1 VQRQKEVC
9 AKEAAPTNFHL
20 AAEEAVDGVVRD
32 QSGASFSGGVAV
44 QLRDPNSGS
53 VLGTVDIDKK
63 GRFEF
68 GKIDAGTY
76 RLIVVKLEAGK
87 AVRLKGFDQPREVKC
102 EGKTGCDLVVV
113 PIVHGSD
120 NTIDYCGPK

>member
-1 VQRQKEVC
+1 MQRQKEAC
-9 AKEAAPTNFHL
+9 AKEAAPANFHL

-53 VLGTVDIDKK
+53 VLRTVDVDKN

-68 GKIDAGTY
+68 GEVDAGTY
-76 RLIVVKLEAGK
+76 RLIVVKLEAGR
-87 AVRLKGFDQPREVKC
+87 ALRLAPFDQPREVKC
-102 EGKTGCDLVVV
+102 ESNTGCDLVVV
-113 PIVHGSD
+113 PIVHGTD
-120 NTIDYCGPK
+120 NPIDYCGPK